1 MKRSSLLALLAF
13 LPAAG
18 SAAPAAAKTVVLP
31 DGLKYVDLKVGKG
44 ALPQA
49 GQTVRV
55 HYVGWLLDG
64 TKFDSSRDRNE
75 PFTFALGEGQVI
87 PGWDEG
93 VKTMRVGGLRRLIV
107 PPKLGYGDQGAGDKI
122 PPGATLV
129 FEVEL
134 LGIE

>member
-18 SAAPAAAKTVVLP
+18 IAAPAAAKTVVLP

>member
-18 SAAPAAAKTVVLP
+18 SAAPAAAKTVVLA

>member
-1 MKRSSLLALLAF
+1 LLAF